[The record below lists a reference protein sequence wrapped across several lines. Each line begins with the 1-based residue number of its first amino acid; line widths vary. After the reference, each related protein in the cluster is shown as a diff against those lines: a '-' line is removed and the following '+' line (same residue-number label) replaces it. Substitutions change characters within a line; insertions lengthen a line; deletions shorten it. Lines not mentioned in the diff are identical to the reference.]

1 MSITVPEIEPVAIR
15 SQAKNRLIHVELTGG
30 RIVAFPADRFRI
42 LKEAS
47 ENELREV
54 QVEVGGYAL
63 RWDALDEDLTV
74 AGVIA
79 GRFQLPLPE
88 DYPQARVA

>member
-1 MSITVPEIEPVAIR
+1 MNTITSEIEPVAIR
-15 SQAKNRLIHVELTGG
+15 SQAKNRLIHVELTDG
-30 RIVAFPADRFRI
+30 RIIAFPADRFRI

-54 QVEVGGYAL
+54 RVEVGGYAL

-74 AGVIA
+74 AGVVVLRLA
-79 GRFQLPLPE
+79 LFRG
-88 DYPQARVA
+88 